1 MTKFIAPLA
10 AFALVGLAGCS
21 GGEPAN
27 TADANTS
34 IETNLTSVDEP
45 LVNDVALG
53 NETSLSNDATLATD
67 PTLNAA
73 VVDPTLNA
81 TGNTTGL

>member
-10 AFALVGLAGCS
+10 ALALVGLAGCS
-21 GGEPAN
+21 GSEPAN
-27 TADANTS
+27 TADANAS

-45 LVNDVALG
+45 LANDVAFG
-53 NETSLSNDATLATD
+53 NEASLSNETTLTTD

-73 VVDPTLNA
+73 VVDPALNT
-81 TGNTTGL
+81 TGNTSGL